1 MADIYIQGSFAF
13 ICHVEEAETLGQA
26 WYAVM
31 SLRDDVEPDTPSAA
45 LTTLFPPLDEGD
57 PWSGLLTIFDN
68 PDFPDFGADLQI
80 DVDRDNRDM
89 RIVVICGMT
98 DFQPAP
104 IAKLIQRC
112 CAQSLAQ
119 APIGF
124 EWAEVCSR
132 PRVGHFRGGWCA
144 IFPDRLEF
152 ESTLHALSAA
162 LSGAVI

>member
-1 MADIYIQGSFAF
+1 MADMYIQGSFAF
-13 ICHVEEAETLGQA
+13 TCHVAEAETLAKA
-26 WYAVM
+26 WYAVLA
-31 SLRDDVEPDTPSAA
+31 LRDDVEPDTPSAA
-45 LTTLFPPLDEGD
+45 LIALFSPREAHD
-57 PWSGLLTIFDN
+57 PWSGLLSIFDDR
-68 PDFPDFGADLQI
+68 DFPDFGADLQI
-80 DVDRDNRDM
+80 DVDQDNGDM

-152 ESTLHALSAA
+152 ESTHHVLSAA
-162 LSGAVI
+162 LSGAAI

>member
-13 ICHVEEAETLGQA
+13 TCHADEAELLVQA
-26 WYAVM
+26 WDTVM
-31 SLRDDVEPDTPSAA
+31 AMRDEVLPDPLCAA
-45 LTTLFPPLDEGD
+45 LIALFPPHVLDD

-80 DVDRDNRDM
+80 DVDPDHRDM

-104 IAKLIQRC
+104 IATLIQRC
-112 CAQSLAQ
+112 CALTLAQ

-132 PRVGHFRGGWCA
+132 PRVGHFSGGWCA

-152 ESTLHALSAA
+152 ESTHQALSAA
-162 LSGAVI
+162 LSGDVI

>member
-13 ICHVEEAETLGQA
+13 TCHADGAELLVQA
-26 WYAVM
+26 CDTAM
-31 SLRDDVEPDTPSAA
+31 ALRDEVEPDTLCAA
-45 LTTLFPPLDEGD
+45 LIALFPPHKPDD
-57 PWSGLLTIFDN
+57 PWSGLLSIFDD

-80 DVDRDNRDM
+80 DVDPDNQDT
-89 RIVVICGMT
+89 RIVVFCGKS

-104 IAKLIQRC
+104 IAALIQRC
-112 CAQSLAQ
+112 CARTLAQ

-132 PRVGHFRGGWCA
+132 PRVGHFSGGWCA

-152 ESTLHALSAA
+152 ESTHHALTAA
-162 LSGAVI
+162 LGGDVI